1 MSEFSFQGIGKSSEI
16 ELKDDKRNN
25 MHIPPA
31 PTEFTITL
39 KDDPSDH

>member
-1 MSEFSFQGIGKSSEI
+1 MSEFSFQGIGKSSGI
-16 ELKDDKRNN
+16 TMKDDKQIP
-25 MHIPPA
+25 IPPA